1 MLGFSYG
8 FGMKEGGSESAY
20 DRGWEMMVDFQEDGL
35 RGILWRGLGFTKRIS
50 NLQGNIGKN
59 VPSEGIQAD
68 RWEDRRDW
76 R

>member
-35 RGILWRGLGFTKRIS
+35 RGILWRG
-50 NLQGNIGKN
+50 
-59 VPSEGIQAD
+59 SEVYGSTEE
-68 RWEDRRDW
+68 EDQQSTRQHRQE
-76 R
+76 RSE